1 MFFLGVQV
9 VYLASGLLEVYFYGE
24 IPDIKDYG
32 CWPEIVHV
40 EFWKILFLRN
50 WEF

>member
-1 MFFLGVQV
+1 MLFVSVQV
-9 VYLASGLLEVYFYGE
+9 VYLASGLLEVYFYAE
-24 IPDIKDYG
+24 IPDIKDSG

-40 EFWKILFLRN
+40 EFWRILFVRD